1 MILRTPEYYSAFHCV
16 AGACPQN
23 CCIGWEVVVDGETAA
38 CYRSLPGA
46 MGERLRGAL
55 TADEEGDCC
64 LIHQGRRCPFLNPDN
79 LCRIYMELGPSYT
92 SEVCRT
98 HPRFTEEFGSFR
110 EISLSASCPEAAR
123 LLLSQKTPLRFPE
136 REIAAQE
143 SEPDEWLAPLLA
155 CRTRMLAI
163 LEERTLPWNVRA
175 AWMLLLANDAQAL
188 LDGDRLEEMGD
199 LCDACAALPEE
210 LPEEVRL
217 QGAGLFPAALRIL
230 EHMEIL
236 EDDWLPT
243 LRAAEQPPR
252 LRLEDWALERI
263 CCYFLFRCFLH
274 AVNDGDLLSRAELA
288 VFAPL
293 VVERLAGQT
302 VTTEAALYRFC
313 REVEHDADNLETLR
327 TDFCADPA
335 VGLTQFF
342 QELECRK
349 SHC

>member
-16 AGACPQN
+16 AGSCPQN
-23 CCIGWEVVVDGETAA
+23 CCVGWEVVVDDETAA
-38 CYRSLPGA
+38 YYRSLPGA
-46 MGERLRGAL
+46 QGQRLQSAL
-55 TADEEGDCC
+55 TVDEEGDCC
-64 LIHQGRRCPFLNPDN
+64 LIRQGRRCPFLNPDN
-79 LCRIYMELGPSYT
+79 LCRIYLELGPERT
-92 SEVCRT
+92 GEVCRT
-98 HPRFTEEFGSFR
+98 HPRFAEEFGTLK

-123 LLLSQKTPLRFPE
+123 LLLSQKTPLRFAEQEIPE
-136 REIAAQE
+136 PE
-143 SEPDEWLAPLLA
+143 SEPDVWLAPLLT
-155 CRTRMLAI
+155 CRARMLAI
-163 LEERTLPWNVRA
+163 LEDRTLPWRTRA

-188 LDGDRLEEMGD
+188 LDGDRLEEMGA
-199 LCDACAALPEE
+199 LCDDCAVLPEE
-210 LPEEVRL
+210 LPEEVRAP
-217 QGAGLFPAALRIL
+217 GNGLFPAALRIL

-263 CCYFLFRCFLH
+263 SCYFLFRCFLH

-313 REVEHDADNLETLR
+313 REVEHDAENLETLR
-327 TDFCADPA
+327 SDFCTEPS
-335 VGLTQFF
+335 VGLKQFF
-342 QELECRK
+342 EELF
-349 SHC
+349 